1 MLFLLPLLLSVCV
14 HQMNGKEDLGFT
26 ITPRKSRRIPPV
38 TITDLDFADDIALL
52 SDTIAQSQEMLV
64 AVEQECKRVGLMLN
78 SKKTKVMT
86 LNTDIRPIIKTIDGS
101 TLEVTDD
108 FQYWGG
114 WMESS
119 EKDISVR
126 RALDWKALHGNKRV
140 WKSNLSDNIK
150 RRLFVATVESVLLYG
165 CESWTMTST
174 MERSMDGCYTRMLR
188 MALDTS
194 WQEHLTNSQLYGK
207 MERVTTKIKVRR
219 LRMAGHCVRHPEL
232 AVNPLVL
239 WEPTHG
245 RAARGRTRLTY
256 TELMKRETGC
266 TNTEELMTA
275 MTNRDVWRGLIN
287 SIRAAD
293 PAST

>member
-1 MLFLLPLLLSVCV
+1 MVLDYALRKAIS
-14 HQMNGKEDLGFT
+14 GKEDLGFT
-26 ITPRKSRRIPPV
+26 IAPRKSRRIPPI

-64 AVEQECKRVGLMLN
+64 AVEQDCKKVGLMLN
-78 SKKTKVMT
+78 SKKTKVMA
-86 LNTDIRPIIKTIDGS
+86 LNTDSLPSIKTIDGS
-101 TLEVTDD
+101 VLEVTDD
-108 FQYWGG
+108 FQYLGG

-126 RALDWKALHGNKRV
+126 RALAWKALHGMKRV
-140 WKSNLSDNIK
+140 WKANLSDNIK

-165 CESWTMTST
+165 CESWTMTAT

-188 MALDTS
+188 MALDIS
-194 WQEHLTNSQLYGK
+194 WQEHLTNNQLYGK

-266 TNTEELMTA
+266 TNTEELRTA

-293 PAST
+293 PASTR